1 MVPIKLWVLWEQCY
15 QCSTIFWFSSPSWV
29 QRRFISIFLSPLAVS
44 RAYDCHQN
52 WYVPLVGPGPFP
64 IVVWLF
70 MLHTAATV
78 TEKTE
83 CSRWFSY
90 MVMRSLSEQRPY
102 RLICCMSE
110 KQTFIV
116 LSYWDFLW
124 FVITALSSLTNADRT
139 CVWFLR
145 FSINST

>member
-29 QRRFISIFLSPLAVS
+29 QRRFISIFLSPLTVS

-83 CSRWFSY
+83 CSRWLSY
-90 MVMRSLSEQRPY
+90 MVMRSLSEQRGLTDSFVAWVRSKHLLCWATEISYGLLSQHYLVWP
-102 RLICCMSE
+102 M
-110 KQTFIV
+110 QTGLV
-116 LSYWDFLW
+116 SDF
-124 FVITALSSLTNADRT
+124 FASV
-139 CVWFLR
+139 
-145 FSINST
+145 